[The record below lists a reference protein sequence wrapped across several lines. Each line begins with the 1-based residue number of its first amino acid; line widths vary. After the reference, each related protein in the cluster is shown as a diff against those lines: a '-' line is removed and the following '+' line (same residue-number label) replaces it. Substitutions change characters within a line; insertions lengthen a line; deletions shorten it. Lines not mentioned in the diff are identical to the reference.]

1 VNRNAAHT
9 TRQAPRIW
17 PSQAASASSV
27 AGRARL
33 ARLGAAHLPYSRAH
47 IDVEISVMSTH
58 QVVVNLGRIHHDQ
71 PTALRSKS
79 SFQRTRSRTHSS
91 DPSVPPRFA
100 SPSDHAAA
108 QGTCDSS
115 RSARSQPPQQPCRQG
130 FVHRW
135 PMRSPTQHRC
145 AQPTPPDSSLLFL
158 PHTTDN

>member
-1 VNRNAAHT
+1 M
-9 TRQAPRIW
+9 QIE
-17 PSQAASASSV
+17 SSV
-27 AGRARL
+27 RPIGGAGRPASFILAQRIRISSMKTTLRMSRGGKGNEQVGDRDRL
-33 ARLGAAHLPYSRAH
+33 
-47 IDVEISVMSTH
+47 H
-58 QVVVNLGRIHHDQ
+58 QVVGNLGRIHHDQ